1 MRAHLVA
8 FIKRPAVVAAVSVLI
23 LRGLTLSSRFL
34 LSVLLAR
41 MLSPDEMGEYGLVTA
56 VLAFA
61 LLALGLEFYS
71 HTLRE
76 LVPASPTRRAQIIAD
91 QIALGAVTFLIV
103 GLLSGFAVL
112 TGLFPSRLAP
122 WFLLILATEH
132 ISLEA
137 TRILIITSRP
147 IRAYIG
153 VFLRGGVWVYAI
165 AILMFTLPSSRSLET
180 VLVWWALGG
189 AGSILFA
196 AISLLDL
203 PWRELRNKQPDWGWI
218 YAGLRAARP
227 FMLTAAGALTISY
240 VDRFMIDGF
249 VGRGA
254 LGIYTFYSTISIG
267 ILSLGASVSQQFLPK
282 IIAAYAAGA
291 AGFRKVVR
299 TFSWSLFAVAAGMIV
314 LAAALISP
322 MLAMLELTQY
332 AQNVGVFFLMLPGIL
347 LRILADVPSYV
358 LYAARAD
365 GKLLVCNLGSAIL
378 SILLNAALIP
388 GLGIYGAALSSCLAS
403 GALLFALTLF
413 AVERMREGCTVTGI
427 TTAVGLPTDTD
438 MLYP

>member
-1 MRAHLVA
+1 MQAHLVA

-41 MLSPDEMGEYGLVTA
+41 MLSPDEMGQYGLVTA

-76 LVPASPTRRAQIIAD
+76 MVPASPARRAEIIAD
-91 QIALGAVTFLIV
+91 QIALGAVTFFIV
-103 GLLSGFAVL
+103 GLLSGLAVWA
-112 TGLFPSRLAP
+112 GLFPSRLAP

-189 AGSILFA
+189 AVSIVFA
-196 AISLLDL
+196 AVSLLDL
-203 PWRELRNKQPDWGWI
+203 PWRELRNKRPDWAWI
-218 YAGLRAARP
+218 LAGLRAARP
-227 FMLTAAGALTISY
+227 FMLTTAGALTISY

-282 IIAAYAAGA
+282 IIAAYSAGSAA
-291 AGFRKVVR
+291 FRKVIH
-299 TFSWSLFAVAAGMIV
+299 TFSWSLFGVAAGMIV
-314 LAAALISP
+314 LAAVLISP
-322 MLAMLELTQY
+322 MLAMFQLTQY
-332 AQNVGVFFLMLPGIL
+332 AQSAGVFFLMLPGIL
-347 LRILADVPSYV
+347 LRLLADVPSYA

-365 GKLLVCNLGSAIL
+365 DKLLFCNLGSATV
-378 SILLNAALIP
+378 SILLNIALIP
-388 GLGIYGAALSSCLAS
+388 MLGIYGAALSNCVAS
-403 GALLFALTLF
+403 GVLLFALTLF
-413 AVERMREGCTVTGI
+413 AVGRMQKDRTEPGA
-427 TTAVGLPTDTD
+427 TTSVGLPTDTD